1 MVIISTMRKLMMVKE
16 GHDGKDDARI
26 RLLKAIYVQTCNCTS
41 RDNYV
46 KV

>member
-1 MVIISTMRKLMMVKE
+1 MVIINTMRKLMMVKK
-16 GHDGKDDARI
+16 GHDRKDDARI
-26 RLLKAIYVQTCNCTS
+26 RLPMAIYVQTCNCTS